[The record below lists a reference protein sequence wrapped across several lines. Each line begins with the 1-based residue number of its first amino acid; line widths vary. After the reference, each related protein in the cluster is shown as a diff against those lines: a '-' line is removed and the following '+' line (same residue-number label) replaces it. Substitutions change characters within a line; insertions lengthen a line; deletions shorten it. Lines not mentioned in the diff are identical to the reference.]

1 MGYTSEEKKMA
12 LDEQDRI
19 ISESGLVV
27 VDMEKERCRDLL
39 WFVVLVSVGLCC
51 IGVCLVVYGV

>member
-1 MGYTSEEKKMA
+1 MSYTSEEKKNV

-27 VDMEKERCRDLL
+27 VDMEKERCRSLF
-39 WFVVLVSVGLCC
+39 WFAVLVSVGLCC
-51 IGVCLVVYGV
+51 IGVCIVVYGV